1 MLSSGNKLICPG
13 CTHRDKPVWVQ
24 QTARDLGTGLA
35 GRRKVRAPCL
45 ASRLLRAPCCVRAA
59 ARPAPPVAPLT
70 APCAAPAASQE
81 AQDEGKKLAQ
91 MLKAPTEEKQ
101 NLGFLA
107 IQARERWSTSEEVH
121 YRPGHFWLAQAPSVL
136 EVRKVETRC
145 TIEGV
150 MFTRDDYLVRI
161 GRYFDRVATDPS
173 GLTFE
178 EWTPPDGGSFIINA
192 TELRAV
198 NFTMTPTVQPPP
210 LKEVRRSG
218 RRAAVVSTP
227 PQPPPTEYSMDRLV
241 DDDIRR
247 RCW

>member
-1 MLSSGNKLICPG
+1 
-13 CTHRDKPVWVQ
+13 
-24 QTARDLGTGLA
+24 
-35 GRRKVRAPCL
+35 
-45 ASRLLRAPCCVRAA
+45 
-59 ARPAPPVAPLT
+59 
-70 APCAAPAASQE
+70 
-81 AQDEGKKLAQ
+81 
-91 MLKAPTEEKQ
+91 
-101 NLGFLA
+101 
-107 IQARERWSTSEEVH
+107 
-121 YRPGHFWLAQAPSVL
+121 
-136 EVRKVETRC
+136 
-145 TIEGV
+145 